1 MTRDAQSVS
10 FEIIYSPLYCMYEIV
25 VALPSLSPLDM
36 NLSADDEVC
45 TPMFENDKIHKI
57 WKIREFNI
65 SSYIAH
71 TIDYTPGA
79 RRHNSAHSPYM
90 N

>member
-1 MTRDAQSVS
+1 MTRDAHSVS
-10 FEIIYSPLYCMYEIV
+10 LEVIRSPLYCMYENV
-25 VALPSLSPLDM
+25 VTLPSLSLLVM
-36 NLSADDEVC
+36 TMSAPDEVG
-45 TPMFENDKIHKI
+45 TPMIENDKIHKI
-57 WKIREFNI
+57 RKTREFSI

-79 RRHNSAHSPYM
+79 RRLNSAHSPYM